1 MANLTINCVITDD
14 EPLARKGLLGYAA
27 KTGFLRVVADCED
40 AIQLNTV
47 LKQQTVD
54 LLFLDIEM
62 PYITGIEFLKGF
74 PNPPKVIFTT
84 AYERYAIQ
92 GFELDV
98 LDYLVKPISF
108 ERFFKAANKA
118 YDYFAAQRPGDNKQ
132 YFFIKTDN
140 RLEKVLYDDIL
151 FTEALENYVA
161 IYTSDKKIITHA
173 TLKSVQESLPS
184 KQFMQPHKSYI
195 VNINHVNAI
204 EGNVLHI
211 GKYEVPVS
219 KYQKDEVMEKIINNR
234 LLKK

>member
-1 MANLTINCVITDD
+1 MAALNIQCVITDD

-27 KTGFLRVVADCED
+27 KTGFLQVVQTCED

-47 LKQQTVD
+47 LKQQQVD

-62 PYITGIEFLKGF
+62 PYITGIEFIKGY

-84 AYERYAIQ
+84 AYERYAIE

-108 ERFFKAANKA
+108 ERFLKAANKA
-118 YDYFAAQRPGDNKQ
+118 YDYFVAKQPEEQQ

-140 RLEKVLYDDIL
+140 KLEKVLFSDIL
-151 FTEALENYVA
+151 FAEALENYVA
-161 IYTSDKKIITHA
+161 IYTADKKIITHA
-173 TLKSVQESLPS
+173 TLKSVQESLPA
-184 KQFMQPHKSYI
+184 KQFVQPHKSYI
-195 VNINHVNAI
+195 ININHVNAI

-211 GKYEVPVS
+211 GKFEVPVS
-219 KYQKDEVMEKIINNR
+219 KYQKDEMLEKIVNNR
-234 LLKK
+234 LLKR

>member
-1 MANLTINCVITDD
+1 M
-14 EPLARKGLLGYAA
+14 
-27 KTGFLRVVADCED
+27 
-40 AIQLNTV
+40 
-47 LKQQTVD
+47 
-54 LLFLDIEM
+54 LFLDIEM

-118 YDYFAAQRPGDNKQ
+118 YDYFLAQRPGDNQ
-132 YFFIKTDN
+132 YFFIKSDS
-140 RLEKVLYDDIL
+140 RLEKVLFDDIL
-151 FTEALENYVA
+151 FAEALENYVA
-161 IYTSDKKIITHA
+161 IYTVDKKIITHS
-173 TLKSVQESLPS
+173 TLKSVQESLPA
-184 KQFMQPHKSYI
+184 KQFIQPHKSYI
-195 VNINHVNAI
+195 VNITQVNAI
-204 EGNVLHI
+204 EGNMLHV

-219 KYQKDEVMEKIINNR
+219 KYQKEEVLEKIVNNR